1 MQHKLQTQ
9 HSKDVKDVE
18 TTVKELLH
26 NAKDSSVEGMYMY

>member
-1 MQHKLQTQ
+1 MQHKLQVHYNQ
-9 HSKDVKDVE
+9 DVKNVE